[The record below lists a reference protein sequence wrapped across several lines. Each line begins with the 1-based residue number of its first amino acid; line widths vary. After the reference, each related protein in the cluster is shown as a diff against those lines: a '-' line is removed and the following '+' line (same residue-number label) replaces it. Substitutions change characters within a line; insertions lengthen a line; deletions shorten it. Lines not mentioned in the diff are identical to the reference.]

1 MKITGFN
8 IHVVPAGTEIENTA
22 GDKLTV
28 TETNAVRSGNKLYV
42 TAENNKR
49 IIEAS
54 CNAPFDA
61 SPLAGEKRGAE

>member
-1 MKITGFN
+1 MLTCFN

-28 TETNAVRSGNKLYV
+28 TETNAVCSGNKLYV
-42 TAENNKR
+42 THANNKR
-49 IIEAS
+49 IIEAEF
-54 CNAPFDA
+54 NAPMEA